1 VESGEAE
8 HISIHGREHVG
19 PGHLHILHPGQW
31 HGYEEVRSLVLHDI
45 YFPVGLFAREL
56 AWMQSDHRLAPIF
69 PMRMPRNDAERR
81 AAPQGVLS
89 MRLDPALFATV
100 HACCMEIQALIEG
113 AGSRRLA
120 AVLAR
125 ALLLFDTVADHP
137 LVEAARRRLV
147 DPRIDVVC
155 AAMAAD
161 LARPWSVMEL
171 GRRVGMSAPHLMRL
185 MRRATGQSPIAWL
198 MQRRAEQLAVLLLT
212 RGDSIAG
219 LGRLV
224 GWDDPSYCARRFR
237 ACLGCAPDEYRRRY
251 LSTTEGGQTGCMPR
265 RP

>member
-1 VESGEAE
+1 MTAPVEAPLKHWRYLTDLPAAEAPAWAARGPHRQRVPLHDHDFLEFELVESGEAE

-89 MRLDPALFATV
+89 MRLDPALFAAV

-125 ALLLFDTVADHP
+125 A
-137 LVEAARRRLV
+137 
-147 DPRIDVVC
+147 
-155 AAMAAD
+155 
-161 LARPWSVMEL
+161 
-171 GRRVGMSAPHLMRL
+171 
-185 MRRATGQSPIAWL
+185 
-198 MQRRAEQLAVLLLT
+198 
-212 RGDSIAG
+212 
-219 LGRLV
+219 
-224 GWDDPSYCARRFR
+224 
-237 ACLGCAPDEYRRRY
+237 
-251 LSTTEGGQTGCMPR
+251 
-265 RP
+265 